1 MMNVAKYAKGYFMP
15 PVVDMNW
22 TKQEYINK
30 APIWCSVDLRDGNQ
44 SLVIPMSLDEKLN
57 FINILLLLGLKKL
70 K

>member
-30 APIWCSVDLRDGNQ
+30 APTWCSVD
-44 SLVIPMSLDEKLN
+44 
-57 FINILLLLGLKKL
+57 
-70 K
+70 